1 MKRLLIGK
9 IMGIVGICLLAVG
22 VSYFLAY
29 ALEKSLYNDINLLV
43 TFEDTKEFSVE
54 SLDKKSEEEALK
66 TYPYIFVIENKENS
80 NVKFTMKIKDTLENL
95 ERSNLNYIIYLGEK
109 EVKRGLLSEVK
120 DNLLYEGNIKSKSKD
135 TYKIYVY
142 ANETLKDATY
152 KYSILINAK

>member
-80 NVKFTMKIKDTLENL
+80 NV
-95 ERSNLNYIIYLGEK
+95 NYIIYLGEK